1 MLAHLIGLIQQLYGD
16 TKFVKTLF
24 STRQA
29 LEKQATG
36 RTFLKRRHLVGD
48 MGKYA
53 TLCWNIPFVG
63 GFLDGVENA
72 QGVLNRLGNRVH
84 ADNRITAA
92 IGQALVDL
100 NHDAVEDRKSTRLNS
115 SHVRIS
121 YAVF

>member
-16 TKFVKTLF
+16 TEFVKTLF

-84 ADNRITAA
+84 ADNRITRSEEHTSEL
-92 IGQALVDL
+92 QSRPHLVC
-100 NHDAVEDRKSTRLNS
+100 RLLLEKKKKK
-115 SHVRIS
+115 H
-121 YAVF
+121 

>member
-1 MLAHLIGLIQQLYGD
+1 MLAYLIGLIQQLYGD

-72 QGVLNRLGNRVH
+72 QGVLNR
-84 ADNRITAA
+84 
-92 IGQALVDL
+92 
-100 NHDAVEDRKSTRLNS
+100 DRKSTRLNS

-121 YAVF
+121 YAVFCLKKKKKMKYEVYKHNVI